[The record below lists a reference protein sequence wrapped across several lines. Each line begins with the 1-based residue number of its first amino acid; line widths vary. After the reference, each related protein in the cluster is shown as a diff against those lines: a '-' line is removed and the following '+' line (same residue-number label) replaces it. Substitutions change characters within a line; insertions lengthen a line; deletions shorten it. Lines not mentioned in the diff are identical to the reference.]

1 MHKCFSIW
9 RGKSHRIK
17 PDERR
22 KYRENNLSEQST
34 EPTRTHLHYLE
45 VVINHRL
52 HWWKASSPANQA
64 LRQYCEFYSK
74 PSWSNLSCI
83 KVEVESAKSNLSKL
97 HFRYHVSMWNGLRI
111 GNYFFFKW
119 KKIFKD
125 RLTVRKN
132 LANFKLA
139 GLKIRWMKNNKWNNH
154 IHTTVMKKGRN
165 LNLASQGYNLYKIIN
180 LKVDNDSSQ
189 K

>member
-34 EPTRTHLHYLE
+34 EPTRTHLHDLE

-52 HWWKASSPANQA
+52 HWWKASSPANPA
-64 LRQYCEFYSK
+64 LRQYCQFYSK

-83 KVEVESAKSNLSKL
+83 KVEVHSVKIQSIETSLSIPCDNVKRLKNWKL
-97 HFRYHVSMWNGLRI
+97 TFLE
-111 GNYFFFKW
+111 W

-154 IHTTVMKKGRN
+154 IHTTEMKQGRN
-165 LNLASQGYNLYKIIN
+165 LNLDSQGYNLYKIIN
-180 LKVDNDSSQ
+180 L
-189 K
+189 